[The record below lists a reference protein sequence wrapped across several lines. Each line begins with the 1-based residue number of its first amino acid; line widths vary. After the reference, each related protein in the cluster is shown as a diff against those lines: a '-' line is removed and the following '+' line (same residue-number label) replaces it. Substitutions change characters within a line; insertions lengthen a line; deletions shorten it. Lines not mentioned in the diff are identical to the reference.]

1 MSNIDPSVIEE
12 KYKGKWLIMAAV
24 MLGTFMAPLD
34 ASIVNTV
41 LPDITSYFKTDIA
54 IVQWVPTIYLLT
66 ISSLILLYGRLGDM
80 IGYKKIF
87 LTGLAGFVV
96 ASVLCGSSQSIW
108 MLVAFR
114 AIQGLAAGMIMAV
127 GVAIITSA
135 FPPKERG
142 KAMGIYAISISA
154 ALGLGPTLGGLIV
167 EYSDT
172 WRYVFFIN
180 VPIGIAAVTWGLH
193 TLPSSHKIP
202 GQHLDVAG
210 AFTASIFLLGLLL
223 YANRGEDWGW
233 TSPLPLSLL
242 GIAILFCIT
251 FYIIERKATQPMLE
265 LSLFSS
271 RRFSLASFS
280 AMLMFMALYAVV
292 FLAPFYLVYA
302 LHYSILKVG
311 LVMAASPVATLI
323 VAPICGIL
331 SDHIGTRIFT
341 VSGMCIAALG
351 LFLMSQLN
359 ASSDAWDVVWRITV
373 TGSGIGMFQSPN
385 NSRIMGS
392 VSPRYMGIASGVI
405 AAMRNVGMVFG
416 IAVAG
421 AVLYAVA
428 PSAASA
434 HPGDPSFNI
443 QDFVSG
449 LHWAFITGMGLAIF
463 AALTSLAAVDGKGQQ
478 AKADVQT
485 FTSPP
490 VPPGSEA

>member
-1 MSNIDPSVIEE
+1 MTNANPSAIEKNKVE
-12 KYKGKWLIMAAV
+12 SKWLVMAAV

-41 LPDITSYFKTDIA
+41 LPDITGYFRTDIS
-54 IVQWVPTIYLLT
+54 IVQWVPTVYLLT

-87 LTGLAGFVV
+87 IMGLTGFVL
-96 ASVLCGSSQSIW
+96 ASVLCGSSQTIG
-108 MLVAFR
+108 MLIGFR

-167 EYSDT
+167 EYADT

-180 VPIGIAAVTWGLH
+180 VPIGIAAVAWGLR
-193 TLPSSHKIP
+193 TLPSSNKIP
-202 GQHLDVAG
+202 GQRLDVAG
-210 AFTASIFLLGLLL
+210 AFTASVFLLCLLL

-233 TSPLPLSLL
+233 TSPLQLSLL
-242 GIAILFCIT
+242 GIAILFGIT
-251 FYIIERKATQPMLE
+251 FYVIERKSTQPMLE

-280 AMLMFMALYAVV
+280 AMLMFMALYAIV

-311 LVMAASPVATLI
+311 LVMAASPMATLV

-331 SDHIGTRIFT
+331 SDRTGTRIFT
-341 VSGMCIAALG
+341 VSGMCIAAFG
-351 LFLMSQLN
+351 LFLMSELN
-359 ASSDAWDVVWRITV
+359 ESSDALDVAWRLTV

-428 PSAASA
+428 PSAATA

-443 QDFVSG
+443 QEFVSG

-463 AALTSLAAVDGKGQQ
+463 AALTSLAAVDRQGSQTGAAIQPPSTSQ
-478 AKADVQT
+478 A
-485 FTSPP
+485 PL
-490 VPPGSEA
+490 GS